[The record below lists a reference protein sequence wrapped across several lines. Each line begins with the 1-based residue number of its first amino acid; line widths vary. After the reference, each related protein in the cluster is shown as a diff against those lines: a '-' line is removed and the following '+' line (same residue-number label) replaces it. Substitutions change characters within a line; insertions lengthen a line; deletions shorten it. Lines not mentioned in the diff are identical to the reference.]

1 MIIPNCLAL
10 SDEDGEKLAKW
21 PCKILSLSTAG
32 ILDEDGI
39 EREEPLYPPADLTQ
53 IAAGFQ
59 IPLEH
64 ALFET
69 ALATDGSLL
78 VHIIN
83 IDNAALTDTEITLPF
98 RAATCKAFSFED
110 NVSAE
115 LTAPDKVAIQNL
127 KTLCTLKLTLQ

>member
-1 MIIPNCLAL
+1 M
-10 SDEDGEKLAKW
+10 
-21 PCKILSLSTAG
+21 
-32 ILDEDGI
+32 
-39 EREEPLYPPADLTQ
+39 TQ

-69 ALATDGSLL
+69 ALAADGSLL